1 MAGSAGKRLTISCLQ
16 WYRVLCAAKDGE
28 LALQGQAG
36 AEMIELLQV
45 VKGERPSYN
54 VGQMSLLE
62 KINETADL
70 RRLPLEQLET
80 VSDEIRKYIL
90 ETMSRIG
97 GHTGAS
103 LGAIELA
110 VALHYA
116 FDTPRDRLV
125 WDVGHQAYAHKIL
138 TGRRELLPTIKQYG
152 GISGFL
158 RRDESEYDTFGAGH
172 ASTSLSAALGMAI
185 ARDRKGED
193 HHVVAL
199 IGDASLAGGMAMEA
213 INQAGHLK
221 TRLIVVLNDNEMSIA
236 PAVGALTGYLNR
248 IRGAQG
254 YHRFKD
260 EVEETLLAIP
270 SLGERLHHAAKAMKD
285 AIAAAVLPGALVSE
299 LGFKYIGYVD
309 GHNPRALVAALRE
322 AKQVKDG
329 PVIVHALTTKGK
341 GYPQAEKDYYRWH
354 ATGPFDLK
362 TGKAVKSAAK
372 APTYTSVFG
381 KTLCELM
388 EKDPKIVALTAAM
401 PDGTGVCDALERFPD
416 RSFDVGIAEQHCVTF
431 AAGMSCEGL
440 KPVCAIYSTFLQR
453 AFDQLVHDV
462 CIQNLNVKFCL
473 DRGGIAGGD
482 GPTHHGLLDIAYLR
496 GVPNIIVMAP
506 KDEGEMR
513 DMMLTLVEH
522 EGPAAMRYPRG
533 NGVGASIDRE
543 PELLEI
549 GKGEILRD
557 GGEIAIVAYGSMV
570 HPSLQAAENLS
581 REGIETTVVNAR
593 FVKPLDAQ
601 LLLAL
606 ARTKRLIVT
615 VEEAYLAGGFGSA
628 VLELLEE
635 NGLQDKVRVVR
646 MGIPDRLVTHGDP
659 KLLLAKYGLD
669 TDGIFT
675 RVRESIEVLDDR
687 RAKPQK
693 VGS

>member
-1 MAGSAGKRLTISCLQ
+1 MKMLEQINS
-16 WYRVLCAAKDGE
+16 
-28 LALQGQAG
+28 
-36 AEMIELLQV
+36 
-45 VKGERPSYN
+45 PS
-54 VGQMSLLE
+54 E
-62 KINETADL
+62 L
-70 RRLPLEQLET
+70 RRLRLDDLQDVAEEVRQH
-80 VSDEIRKYIL
+80 IL
-90 ETMSRIG
+90 ETMSRVG

-103 LGAIELA
+103 LGAVELA

-116 FDTPRDRLV
+116 FNTPHDRLV

-138 TGRRELLPTIKQYG
+138 TGRRDLLPTIKQYG

-158 RRDESEYDTFGAGH
+158 RRDESEFDTFGAGH
-172 ASTSLSAALGMAI
+172 ASTSISAALGMAI
-185 ARDRKGED
+185 ARDRMGED

-213 INQAGHLK
+213 VNQAGHLK

-248 IRGAQG
+248 IREAHG

-260 EVEETLLAIP
+260 EVEETLLSIP
-270 SLGERLHHAAKAMKD
+270 SVGERLHHAAKTMKD
-285 AIAAAVLPGALVSE
+285 AIAAAVLPGALVNE

-309 GHNPRALVAALRE
+309 GHNVRALVAALKE
-322 AKQVKDG
+322 AQQIKDG

-341 GYPQAEKDYYRWH
+341 GHPAAENDYYKWH

-362 TGKAVKSAAK
+362 TGKPIKSATT
-372 APTYTSVFG
+372 APTYTKVFG
-381 KTLCELM
+381 DTLCELM
-388 EKDPKIVALTAAM
+388 AKDEKIVALTAAM
-401 PDGTGVCDALERFPD
+401 PDGTGICEALTKFPD

-431 AAGMSCEGL
+431 AAGLSVEGL

-496 GVPNIIVMAP
+496 GVPNLILMAP

-513 DMMLTLVEH
+513 DMMLTMTEH
-522 EGPAAMRYPRG
+522 VGPAAMRYPRG
-533 NGVGASIDRE
+533 NGIGVPIDRD
-543 PELLEI
+543 PHLLEI
-549 GKGEILRD
+549 GKAELLRD

-570 HPSLQAAENLS
+570 YPSLQAAENLA
-581 REGIETTVVNAR
+581 RDEIETTIINAR
-593 FVKPLDAQ
+593 FVKPLDSA

-628 VLELLEE
+628 ITELLEE
-635 NGLQDKVRVVR
+635 NGLLERLRVVR
-646 MGIPDRLVTHGDP
+646 MGVPDRVITHGDP

-669 TDGIFT
+669 ADGIYT
-675 RVRESIEVLDDR
+675 RVRESWEVLEER
-687 RAKPQK
+687 RA
-693 VGS
+693 GSRARDAQVKG

>member
-1 MAGSAGKRLTISCLQ
+1 MK
-16 WYRVLCAAKDGE
+16 
-28 LALQGQAG
+28 
-36 AEMIELLQV
+36 
-45 VKGERPSYN
+45 
-54 VGQMSLLE
+54 LLE
-62 KINETADL
+62 SINSPADL
-70 RRLPLEQLET
+70 RRLPVEQLET
-80 VSDEIRKYIL
+80 VADEIRQYIL

-138 TGRRELLPTIKQYG
+138 TGRREALPTIKQYG

-158 RRDESEYDTFGAGH
+158 RRDESEYDVFGAGH

-185 ARDRKGED
+185 ARDRKGQD

-221 TRLIVVLNDNEMSIA
+221 SRLIVVLNDNEMSIA

-248 IRGAQG
+248 IRGAHG
-254 YHRFKD
+254 YHRVKD
-260 EVEETLLAIP
+260 EVEETLRAIP
-270 SLGERLHHAAKAMKD
+270 SVGERLHHAAKTVKD
-285 AIAAAVLPGALVSE
+285 AIAAAVLPGALVNE

-322 AKQVKDG
+322 AQQVQDS

-341 GYPQAEKDYYRWH
+341 GYPEAEKDYYRWH
-354 ATGPFDLK
+354 ATGPFDLES
-362 TGKAVKSAAK
+362 GQAIKSK
-372 APTYTSVFG
+372 PGAPTYTSVFG
-381 KTLCELM
+381 DTLAELM
-388 EKDPKIVALTAAM
+388 ARDEKIIALTAAM
-401 PDGTGVCDALERFPD
+401 PDGTGVCTALEKFPD

-431 AAGMSCEGL
+431 AAGLSCEGL

-453 AFDQLVHDV
+453 GFDQLVHDV
-462 CIQNLNVKFCL
+462 CIQDLNVKFCL
-473 DRGGIAGGD
+473 DRGGLAGGD

-496 GVPNIIVMAP
+496 GIPNIVLMAP
-506 KDEGEMR
+506 RDEGEMR
-513 DMMLTLVEH
+513 DMLYTMLEH
-522 EGPAAMRYPRG
+522 VGPAAMRYPRG
-533 NGVGASIDRE
+533 SGLGVSIDTE
-543 PELLEI
+543 PKLLEI

-557 GGEIAIVAYGSMV
+557 GGEIAILAYGSMV
-570 HPSLQAAENLS
+570 HPSLQAAEHLAK
-581 REGIETTVVNAR
+581 EKIEATVVNAR

-606 ARTKRLIVT
+606 AQTKRLIVT
-615 VEEAYLAGGFGSA
+615 VEEAYLSGGFGSA

-635 NGLQDKVRVVR
+635 NGLQDKVKVVR
-646 MGIPDRLVTHGDP
+646 MGIPDRLVSHGDP

-669 TDGIFT
+669 ADGIYT
-675 RVRESIEVLDDR
+675 RVKQGIDVLDDR

-693 VGS
+693 VGR

>member
-1 MAGSAGKRLTISCLQ
+1 
-16 WYRVLCAAKDGE
+16 
-28 LALQGQAG
+28 
-36 AEMIELLQV
+36 
-45 VKGERPSYN
+45 
-54 VGQMSLLE
+54 MSQLE
-62 KINETADL
+62 KINSPEDL
-70 RRLPLEQLET
+70 RRLRLDDLQGVAEEVRQH
-80 VSDEIRKYIL
+80 IL
-90 ETMSRIG
+90 ETMSRVC
-97 GHTGAS
+97 GHTRAS
-103 LGAIELA
+103 LGAVELA

-116 FDTPRDRLV
+116 FDTPHDRLV

-138 TGRRELLPTIKQYG
+138 TGRRDQLPTVKQYG

-158 RRDESEYDTFGAGH
+158 RRDESEYDAFGAGH

-213 INQAGHLK
+213 VNQAGHLR

-248 IRGAQG
+248 IREAHG

-260 EVEETLLAIP
+260 EVEEKLLSIP
-270 SLGERLHHAAKAMKD
+270 SVGSRLHHAAKTMKD
-285 AIAAAVLPGALVSE
+285 AIAAAVLPGALVNE

-309 GHNPRALVAALRE
+309 GHNVRALVAALKE
-322 AKQVKDG
+322 AQQIKDG

-341 GYPQAEKDYYRWH
+341 GHPAAESDYYKWH

-362 TGKAVKSAAK
+362 TGKSIKSSAS
-372 APTYTSVFG
+372 APTYTKVFG
-381 KTLCELM
+381 EALCELM
-388 EKDPKIVALTAAM
+388 AKDEKIVALTAAM
-401 PDGTGVCDALERFPD
+401 PDGTGVCDALVKFPG

-431 AAGMSCEGL
+431 AAGLSCEGL

-453 AFDQLVHDV
+453 AFDQVVHDV
-462 CIQNLNVKFCL
+462 CIQNLNVKCCL

-496 GVPNIIVMAP
+496 GVPNIILMAP

-513 DMMLTLVEH
+513 DMLFTMTEH
-522 EGPAAMRYPRG
+522 VGPAAMRYPRG
-533 NGVGASIDRE
+533 NGIGVDLNRD
-543 PELLEI
+543 PERLEI
-549 GKGEILRD
+549 GKAELLRD

-570 HPSLQAAENLS
+570 HPSLEAATHLAKD
-581 REGIETTVVNAR
+581 GIEATVVNAR
-593 FVKPLDAQ
+593 FVKPLDSG

-615 VEEAYLAGGFGSA
+615 VEEAYLAGGFGA
-628 VLELLEE
+628 AIMELLEE
-635 NGLQDKVRVVR
+635 NGLQDKLRIVR
-646 MGIPDRLVTHGDP
+646 MGVPDRIVTHGEA

-669 TDGIFT
+669 ADGIYT
-675 RVRESIEVLDDR
+675 RVKESIEVLDDR
-687 RAKPQK
+687 RAKHQK
-693 VGS
+693 VTA

>member
-1 MAGSAGKRLTISCLQ
+1 
-16 WYRVLCAAKDGE
+16 
-28 LALQGQAG
+28 
-36 AEMIELLQV
+36 
-45 VKGERPSYN
+45 
-54 VGQMSLLE
+54 MSLLE
-62 KINETADL
+62 SINSPADL
-70 RRLPLEQLET
+70 RRLQLDQLQP
-80 VSDEIRKYIL
+80 VADEIRTYIL
-90 ETMSRIG
+90 ETMSRVG

-103 LGAIELA
+103 LGAVELA

-116 FDTPRDRLV
+116 FDTPHDRLV

-138 TGRRELLPTIKQYG
+138 TGRRDLLPTIKQYG
-152 GISGFL
+152 GLSGFL
-158 RRDESEYDTFGAGH
+158 RRDESDFDTFGAGH

-221 TRLIVVLNDNEMSIA
+221 SRLIVVLNDNEMSIA

-248 IRGAQG
+248 IRGAHG

-260 EVEETLLAIP
+260 EVEERLLAIP
-270 SLGERLHHAAKAMKD
+270 SVGERLHHAAKTMKD
-285 AIAAAVLPGALVSE
+285 VIAAAVLPGALVHE

-309 GHNPRALVAALRE
+309 GHNPRALAAALQE
-322 AKQVKDG
+322 AKQIKDG
-329 PVIVHALTTKGK
+329 PVIVHALTIKGK
-341 GYPQAEKDYYRWH
+341 GFPGSETDYYRWH
-354 ATGPFDLK
+354 ATGPFDLR
-362 TGKAVKSAAK
+362 TGRPVKSPAK

-381 KTLCELM
+381 DALCEIM
-388 EKDPKIVALTAAM
+388 EKNAKVFALTAAM
-401 PDGTGVCDALERFPD
+401 PDGTGVCKALEKFPE
-416 RSFDVGIAEQHCVTF
+416 RAFDVGIAEQHCVTF
-431 AAGMSCEGL
+431 AAGLSCEGL
-440 KPVCAIYSTFLQR
+440 TPVCAIYSTFLQR
-453 AFDQLVHDV
+453 GFDQLIHDV

-482 GPTHHGLLDIAYLR
+482 GQTHHGLLDIAYLR
-496 GVPNIIVMAP
+496 AVPNIILMAP

-513 DMMLTLVEH
+513 DMLLTMIEH
-522 EGPAAMRYPRG
+522 SGPAAMRYPRG
-533 NGVGASIDRE
+533 NGVGVSLDRE
-543 PELLEI
+543 PQCLEI

-570 HPSLQAAENLS
+570 HPSLAAAENLAK
-581 REGIETTVVNAR
+581 ENIETTVVNAR
-593 FVKPLDAQ
+593 FVKPLDAP

-615 VEEAYLAGGFGSA
+615 VEEAYLAGGFGSS

-635 NGLQDKVRVVR
+635 NGLQDKVRMVR
-646 MGIPDRLVTHGDP
+646 MGIPDRLITHGDA

-669 TDGIFT
+669 ADGIYN
-675 RVRESIEVLDDR
+675 RIKESIDVLDER
-687 RAKPQK
+687 RALPQRVK
-693 VGS
+693 S

>member
-1 MAGSAGKRLTISCLQ
+1 MG
-16 WYRVLCAAKDGE
+16 
-28 LALQGQAG
+28 
-36 AEMIELLQV
+36 
-45 VKGERPSYN
+45 
-54 VGQMSLLE
+54 LLE
-62 KINETADL
+62 NINSASDL
-70 RRLPLEQLET
+70 RLLPIAQLPD
-80 VSDEIRKYIL
+80 VAAEIRQYIL

-116 FDTPRDRLV
+116 FDTPQDRLV

-172 ASTSLSAALGMAI
+172 ASTSLSAALGMAV
-185 ARDRKGED
+185 ARDKKGEQ

-213 INQAGHLK
+213 INQMGHLK

-248 IRGAQG
+248 IRTAQG

-260 EVEETLLAIP
+260 EVEETLLSIP
-270 SLGERLHHAAKAMKD
+270 SLGERLHHAAKTVKD

-341 GYPQAEKDYYRWH
+341 GHPQAEKDYYRWH

-362 TGKAVKSAAK
+362 TGKAIKSAAK
-372 APTYTSVFG
+372 APTYTAVFG
-381 KTLCELM
+381 NTLCQLM
-388 EKDPKIVALTAAM
+388 ESDPKVVALTAAM
-401 PDGTGVCDALERFPD
+401 PDGTGVCEALERFPE

-431 AAGMSCEGL
+431 AAGMSVEGL

-453 AFDQLVHDV
+453 GFDQLVHDV

-496 GVPNIIVMAP
+496 SVPNIIVMAP

-513 DMMLTLVEH
+513 DMMLTMLEH
-522 EGPAAMRYPRG
+522 NGPAAMRYPRG
-533 NGVGASIDRE
+533 NGVGADIERQ
-543 PELLEI
+543 PEVLEV

-557 GGEIAIVAYGSMV
+557 GGEVAILAYGSMV
-570 HPSLQAAENLS
+570 HPSLHAAENLGK
-581 REGIETTVVNAR
+581 EGIETTVVNAR
-593 FVKPLDAQ
+593 FVKPLDSS

-606 ARTKRLIVT
+606 ARTKRLLVT

-669 TDGIFT
+669 ADGIYT
-675 RVRESIEVLDDR
+675 RVRESIDVLDDR

>member
-1 MAGSAGKRLTISCLQ
+1 MRK
-16 WYRVLCAAKDGE
+16 
-28 LALQGQAG
+28 
-36 AEMIELLQV
+36 M
-45 VKGERPSYN
+45 N
-54 VGQMSLLE
+54 LLE
-62 KINETADL
+62 NINSSADL
-70 RRLPLEQLET
+70 RRLPIDQLPD
-80 VSDEIRKYIL
+80 VAAEIRQYIL

-116 FDTPRDRLV
+116 FDTPHDRLV

-138 TGRRELLPTIKQYG
+138 TGRRDLLPTIKQYG

-185 ARDRKGED
+185 ARDKKGEQ

-248 IRGAQG
+248 IRTAQG
-254 YHRFKD
+254 YHRFKG

-270 SLGERLHHAAKAMKD
+270 SLGERLHHAAKTVKD

-309 GHNPRALVAALRE
+309 GHNTRSLVAALRE
-322 AKQVKDG
+322 AKQIKDG

-341 GYPQAEKDYYRWH
+341 GHPQAEKDYYRWH
-354 ATGPFDLK
+354 ATGPFDLT
-362 TGKAVKSAAK
+362 TGKAIKSAAK

-381 KTLCELM
+381 KTLCQLM

-401 PDGTGVCDALERFPD
+401 PDGTGICEALERFPD
-416 RSFDVGIAEQHCVTF
+416 RAFDVGIAEQHCVTF

-453 AFDQLVHDV
+453 GFDQLVHDV
-462 CIQNLNVKFCL
+462 CIQNLNVKFCM

-496 GVPNIIVMAP
+496 SVPNIILMAP

-513 DMMLTLVEH
+513 DMMLTMIDH
-522 EGPAAMRYPRG
+522 NGPAAIRYPRG
-533 NGVGASIDRE
+533 NGVGADIDRD
-543 PELLEI
+543 PELIEI

-557 GGEIAIVAYGSMV
+557 GGEIAIIAYGSMV
-570 HPSLQAAENLS
+570 HPSLQAADNLAK
-581 REGIETTVVNAR
+581 EGIETTVVNAR
-593 FVKPLDAQ
+593 FVKPLDAS

-606 ARTKRLIVT
+606 ARTKRLLVT

-628 VLELLEE
+628 ILELLEE

-669 TDGIFT
+669 ADGIYT
-675 RVRESIEVLDDR
+675 RVKESIEVLDDR
-687 RAKPQK
+687 RAKPLK
-693 VGS
+693 VG

>member
-1 MAGSAGKRLTISCLQ
+1 MK
-16 WYRVLCAAKDGE
+16 
-28 LALQGQAG
+28 
-36 AEMIELLQV
+36 LLQ
-45 VKGERPSYN
+45 N
-54 VGQMSLLE
+54 
-62 KINETADL
+62 INSPTDL
-70 RRLPLEQLET
+70 RRLQLEQLPT
-80 VSDEIRKYIL
+80 VADEIRQYIL
-90 ETMSRIG
+90 ETMSRVG

-103 LGAIELA
+103 LGAVELA

-138 TGRRELLPTIKQYG
+138 TGRRDLLSTVKQYG

-185 ARDRKGED
+185 ARDRKGEE
-193 HHVVAL
+193 HNVVAL

-213 INQAGHLK
+213 VNQAGHLK

-248 IRGAQG
+248 IREAHG

-260 EVEETLLAIP
+260 EVEEKLLAIP
-270 SLGERLHHAAKAMKD
+270 SLGGRLHHAAKTVKD
-285 AIAAAVLPGALVSE
+285 AIAAAVLPGALVNE

-309 GHNPRALVAALRE
+309 GHNPRALVAAFRE
-322 AKQVKDG
+322 AQQIKDS
-329 PVIVHALTTKGK
+329 PEIVHALTTKGK
-341 GYPQAEKDYYRWH
+341 GYPQAEKDYYKWH

-362 TGKAVKSAAK
+362 SGKAIKSKAS
-372 APTYTSVFG
+372 APTYTAVFG
-381 KTLCELM
+381 NTLAELM
-388 EKDPKIVALTAAM
+388 EKDEKVIALTAAM
-401 PDGTGVCDALERFPD
+401 PDGTGICTALERFPE

-440 KPVCAIYSTFLQR
+440 KPVCAIYSPFLQR
-453 AFDQLVHDV
+453 GFDQLIHDV

-473 DRGGIAGGD
+473 DRGGFAGGD

-496 GVPNIIVMAP
+496 AVPNLVVMAP

-513 DMMLTLVEH
+513 DMMFTMIEH
-522 EGPAAMRYPRG
+522 VGPAAMRYPRG
-533 NGVGASIDRE
+533 NGVGADIARA
-543 PELLEI
+543 PQLLEI

-570 HPSLQAAENLS
+570 HPSLQAAANLAKENV
-581 REGIETTVVNAR
+581 EVTVVNAR
-593 FVKPLDAQ
+593 FVKPLDAS

-606 ARTKRLIVT
+606 EKTKRPIVT

-628 VLELLEE
+628 ILELLEE

-646 MGIPDRLVTHGDP
+646 MGIPDRVVTHGDA

-669 TDGIFT
+669 ADGIYN
-675 RVRESIEVLDDR
+675 RVKESVDVMDHR
-687 RAKPQK
+687 RTKPQK
-693 VGS
+693 IGR